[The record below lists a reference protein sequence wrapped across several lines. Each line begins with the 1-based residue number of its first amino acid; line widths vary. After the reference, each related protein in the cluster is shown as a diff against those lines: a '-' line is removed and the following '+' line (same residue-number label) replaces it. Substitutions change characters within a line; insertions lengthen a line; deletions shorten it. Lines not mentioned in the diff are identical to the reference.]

1 MKIVLVGGGKVGTAL
16 ARQLSEEGH
25 NVTVVDTNKARVEH
39 IGESYDVMS
48 ILGNGSSITT
58 LSEAGVEEA
67 DVFIAVTGS
76 DELNLLCCMFAR
88 KAGHCHAIARVR
100 NPSYSHELDFIKKQI
115 GISAIINPEMAAA
128 KEISHLLRFPGAS
141 KIDTFADGRVRLI
154 KFALTEQ
161 QGLDGVAIHEIPTQ
175 LKSDILVCAVERD
188 GGVII
193 PNGNFVL
200 QNGDQVTFLAT
211 QEKAQEFFQRIHMPV
226 RPVRNAFIVGGGAI
240 AYYLS
245 QELLENHIRVRIVE
259 RDPARCNVLAES
271 LPEAQI
277 LNEDG
282 SNRDFLLS
290 EGLESTEA
298 FVALTNIDEE
308 NVLLTLFAKKHS
320 KGKLVTKINRLEF
333 DDILAGLDLGS
344 IVYPKYMTCDYIV
357 QYVRALQ
364 NEAGNNIKTLYR
376 ILDDRVEALEFTV
389 HEESRATG
397 VPLSQLHLKKN
408 LLLCCITRGD
418 HILIPRGGDQHSGGR
433 QRHRRHAGT
442 RPARPAG
449 HRGRVTGDRTYEL
462 CDRLSSAGLHPD
474 DRGCTAAAP
483 GGDEPHLR
491 RVGRH
496 GRVPADGGHQRGAGL
511 CAADHQA
518 PQQGV
523 LYAGGLC
530 GHGAELDRHQ
540 YRGRGALRPHRL
552 HPEPGG
558 RPV

>member
-1 MKIVLVGGGKVGTAL
+1 MWYNLLNSAQTAQEKRKGYSMKIVLVGGGKVGTAL

-25 NVTVVDTNKARVEH
+25 NVTVIDTNKARVEH

-76 DELNLLCCMFAR
+76 DELNLLCCMFAK

-141 KIDTFADGRVRLI
+141 KIDTFAGGRVRLI

-161 QGLDGVAIHEIPTQ
+161 QGL
-175 LKSDILVCAVERD
+175 D

-211 QEKAQEFFQRIHMPV
+211 QEKAHEFFQRINMPV
-226 RPVRNAFIVGGGAI
+226 RPVRNALIVGGGAI

-245 QELLENHIRVRIVE
+245 QELLENHVRVRIVE

-418 HILIPRGGDQHSGGR
+418 HILIPRGGDQIQVGDNVIV
-433 QRHRRHAGT
+433 
-442 RPARPAG
+442 
-449 HRGRVTGDRTYEL
+449 VTLEH
-462 CDRLSSAGLHPD
+462 GLHD
-474 DRGCTAAAP
+474 
-483 GGDEPHLR
+483 LR
-491 RVGRH
+491 DIV
-496 GRVPADGGHQRGAGL
+496 
-511 CAADHQA
+511 
-518 PQQGV
+518 
-523 LYAGGLC
+523 
-530 GHGAELDRHQ
+530 E
-540 YRGRGALRPHRL
+540 
-552 HPEPGG
+552 E
-558 RPV
+558 

>member
-1 MKIVLVGGGKVGTAL
+1 
-16 ARQLSEEGH
+16 
-25 NVTVVDTNKARVEH
+25 
-39 IGESYDVMS
+39 
-48 ILGNGSSITT
+48 
-58 LSEAGVEEA
+58 
-67 DVFIAVTGS
+67 
-76 DELNLLCCMFAR
+76 
-88 KAGHCHAIARVR
+88 
-100 NPSYSHELDFIKKQI
+100 
-115 GISAIINPEMAAA
+115 MATA

-154 KFALTEQ
+154 KFALTKA
-161 QGLDGVAIHEIPTQ
+161 QGLDGVAIHEIPTR

-211 QEKAQEFFQRIHMPV
+211 QEKAHEFFLRIHKEV
-226 RPVRNAFIVGGGAI
+226 KPVRNALIVGGGAI

-245 QELLENHIRVRIVE
+245 QELLENHVRVRIVE
-259 RDPARCNVLAES
+259 RDPARCNELAES
-271 LPEAQI
+271 LPGAQI

-282 SNRDFLLS
+282 SNREFLLS

-320 KGKLVTKINRLEF
+320 QGKLVTKINRLEF

-389 HEESRATG
+389 HEESKATG

-408 LLLCCITRGD
+408 LLLCCIMRGSE
-418 HILIPRGGDQHSGGR
+418 ILIPRGGDQIQVGDNVIV
-433 QRHRRHAGT
+433 
-442 RPARPAG
+442 
-449 HRGRVTGDRTYEL
+449 VTLEH
-462 CDRLSSAGLHPD
+462 GLHD
-474 DRGCTAAAP
+474 
-483 GGDEPHLR
+483 LR
-491 RVGRH
+491 DIV
-496 GRVPADGGHQRGAGL
+496 
-511 CAADHQA
+511 
-518 PQQGV
+518 
-523 LYAGGLC
+523 
-530 GHGAELDRHQ
+530 EN
-540 YRGRGALRPHRL
+540 
-552 HPEPGG
+552 
-558 RPV
+558 

>member
-1 MKIVLVGGGKVGTAL
+1 M
-16 ARQLSEEGH
+16 
-25 NVTVVDTNKARVEH
+25 
-39 IGESYDVMS
+39 
-48 ILGNGSSITT
+48 
-58 LSEAGVEEA
+58 
-67 DVFIAVTGS
+67 
-76 DELNLLCCMFAR
+76 
-88 KAGHCHAIARVR
+88 R

-141 KIDTFADGRVRLI
+141 KIDTFAGGRVRLI

-161 QGLDGVAIHEIPTQ
+161 QGLDGVAIHEIPTR

-211 QEKAQEFFQRIHMPV
+211 QEKAHEFFQRINMPV
-226 RPVRNAFIVGGGAI
+226 RPVRNALIVGGGAI

-245 QELLENHIRVRIVE
+245 QELLENHVRVRIVE

-389 HEESRATG
+389 HEESQATG

-418 HILIPRGGDQHSGGR
+418 NILIPRGGDQIQVGDNVIV
-433 QRHRRHAGT
+433 
-442 RPARPAG
+442 
-449 HRGRVTGDRTYEL
+449 VTLEH
-462 CDRLSSAGLHPD
+462 GLHD
-474 DRGCTAAAP
+474 
-483 GGDEPHLR
+483 LR
-491 RVGRH
+491 DIV
-496 GRVPADGGHQRGAGL
+496 
-511 CAADHQA
+511 
-518 PQQGV
+518 
-523 LYAGGLC
+523 
-530 GHGAELDRHQ
+530 E
-540 YRGRGALRPHRL
+540 
-552 HPEPGG
+552 E
-558 RPV
+558 

>member
-1 MKIVLVGGGKVGTAL
+1 MKIMIIGDGKIGSVLAE
-16 ARQLSEEGH
+16 QLSKEKHE
-25 NVTVVDTNKARVEH
+25 VTLVDRSGVRLDQSNNEL
-39 IGESYDVMS
+39 DVMVVEGDGAS
-48 ILGNGSSITT
+48 REVQL
-58 LSEAGVEEA
+58 EAGA
-67 DVFIAVTGS
+67 DQADLVIACTGA
-76 DELNLLCCMFAR
+76 DELNLLCCMFAK

-141 KIDTFADGRVRLI
+141 KIDTFAGGRVRLI
-154 KFALTEQ
+154 KFALTEA
-161 QGLDGVAIHEIPTQ
+161 QGLDGVAIREIPTR

-211 QEKAQEFFQRIHMPV
+211 QEKAHEFFQRIHLAV
-226 RPVRNAFIVGGGAI
+226 RPVRNALIVGGGAI
-240 AYYLS
+240 AFYLS
-245 QELLENHIRVRIVE
+245 QELLENHVRVRIVE
-259 RDPARCNVLAES
+259 RDKNRADDLAEQ
-271 LPEAQI
+271 LPGAQV

-290 EGLESTEA
+290 EGLESAES

-320 KGKLVTKINRLEF
+320 HGKLVTKVNRLEF

-344 IVYPKYMTCDYIV
+344 VVYPKYMTCDYIV

-364 NEAGNNIKTLYR
+364 NEAGSNIKTLYR

-408 LLLCCITRGD
+408 LLLCCITRGNQ
-418 HILIPRGGDQHSGGR
+418 ILIPRGGDQIQVGDNVIV
-433 QRHRRHAGT
+433 
-442 RPARPAG
+442 
-449 HRGRVTGDRTYEL
+449 VTLEH
-462 CDRLSSAGLHPD
+462 GLHD
-474 DRGCTAAAP
+474 
-483 GGDEPHLR
+483 LR
-491 RVGRH
+491 DIV
-496 GRVPADGGHQRGAGL
+496 
-511 CAADHQA
+511 
-518 PQQGV
+518 
-523 LYAGGLC
+523 
-530 GHGAELDRHQ
+530 ES
-540 YRGRGALRPHRL
+540 
-552 HPEPGG
+552 
-558 RPV
+558 